1 MQAYVLLVI
10 VALFVGVQLLAK
22 IYRGF
27 AAPLASVPGPFFARF
42 TDLWY
47 AWRIHQGRFEVDN
60 IELHRKY
67 GKSSCSIVRYGPN
80 RFSINDPHAAKV
92 IYGHGHAFSK
102 STWYDTWGDPNPHQW
117 SLFSDRNEK
126 RHSENRRLYQSMY
139 SMSSLVHYE
148 SYVDECADLFSRRL
162 SEMSGRG
169 KTVEPVDMGHWFQC
183 YAFDVVGMITYSKR
197 LGFLDRGL
205 DVGAVIKNLENHLY
219 YATMVGVYSYLHSYL
234 APIRSRLGKRGTGR
248 QFIVEFTKGCLAD
261 HQAKPKAVDAED
273 TSHLS
278 EQSGTM
284 DFLSKFLG
292 KHSEDSSTFSQY
304 HVLAG
309 CVSNMVAGSDT
320 TAISLSAI
328 LYQLLRNPKEMSKL
342 QKEIDEFYSQRT
354 GDPRRLNFQESL
366 KLPYLQAVIKEALRL
381 HPATGLPLERVVPEG
396 GATIAGKFF
405 PARTIVGINTWVEH
419 HHPSIFGEDAA
430 SFRPD
435 RWLTTDTDR
444 LSAMNRHWMPVSHLL
459 HVPFGLGSRTC
470 IGRHISILEISKLM
484 PRLLHEF
491 DFEICRDAPWVTRN
505 CWFVKPVNFQVRV
518 NARRSQV
525 GKVGAS

>member
-67 GKSSCSIVRYGPN
+67 GKSSCWRGSTGQKHSLV
-80 RFSINDPHAAKV
+80 SKTLSTKV

-342 QKEIDEFYSQRT
+342 QKEIDGFYSQRT

-405 PARTIVGINTWVEH
+405 PAGTIVGINTWVEH

-435 RWLTTDTDR
+435 RWLITDTDR
-444 LSAMNRHWMPVSHLL
+444 LSAMNRHWM
-459 HVPFGLGSRTC
+459 PFGLGSRTC

-505 CWFVKPVNFQVRV
+505 CWFVKPINFQVRV

>member
-1 MQAYVLLVI
+1 MQTYVLLV
-10 VALFVGVQLLAK
+10 VLALLIGAQLLAK

-27 AAPLASVPGPFFARF
+27 AGPLASVPGPFLARF

-60 IELHRKY
+60 IELHQKY
-67 GKSSCSIVRYGPN
+67 GK
-80 RFSINDPHAAKV
+80 FSINDPHAAKV
-92 IYGHGHAFSK
+92 IYGHGHAFAK

-117 SLFSDRNEK
+117 SLFSDRDEK

-139 SMSSLVHYE
+139 SMSSLVNYE

-162 SEMSGRG
+162 SEMSDRG
-169 KTVEPVDMGHWFQC
+169 KAAQPVDMGHWFQC
-183 YAFDVVGMITYSKR
+183 YAFDVVG
-197 LGFLDRGL
+197 
-205 DVGAVIKNLENHLY
+205 
-219 YATMVGVYSYLHSYL
+219 
-234 APIRSRLGKRGTGR
+234 R
-248 QFIVEFTKGCLAD
+248 QFIVEFTRGCLAD
-261 HQAKPKAVDAED
+261 HQTKPKAVDAED

-342 QKEIDEFYSQRT
+342 QEEIDEFSSRRT
-354 GDPRRLNFQESL
+354 GHPRRLNFQESL

-396 GATIAGKFF
+396 GATIAGRFF
-405 PARTIVGINTWVEH
+405 PAGTIVGINTWVEH
-419 HHPSIFGEDAA
+419 HHTTIFGEDAA
-430 SFRPD
+430 AFKPD
-435 RWLTTDTDR
+435 RWLTTDTDH
-444 LSAMNRHWMPVSHLL
+444 LSAMNRHWMPVSP
-459 HVPFGLGSRTC
+459 VKKKRRGDDVFW
-470 IGRHISILEISKLM
+470 
-484 PRLLHEF
+484 
-491 DFEICRDAPWVTRN
+491 CRY
-505 CWFVKPVNFQVRV
+505 
-518 NARRSQV
+518 
-525 GKVGAS
+525 